1 MQRLYKR
8 RRPSTEADLD
18 PETGKTTGP
27 FASNWD
33 VLKYGVYSY
42 GGGIKG

>member
-8 RRPSTEADLD
+8 RRPSTEEDL
-18 PETGKTTGP
+18 EVTKKTTGP

-33 VLKYGVYSY
+33 VFKYGVYNS
-42 GGGIKG
+42 GD